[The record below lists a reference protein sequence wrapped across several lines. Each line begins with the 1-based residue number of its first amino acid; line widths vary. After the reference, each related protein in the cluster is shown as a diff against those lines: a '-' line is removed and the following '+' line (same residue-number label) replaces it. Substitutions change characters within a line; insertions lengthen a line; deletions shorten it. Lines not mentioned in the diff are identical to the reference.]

1 MEENNVCD
9 GKTGK
14 QMDETGVR
22 GSGKKTLHNTF
33 WMFSNLSYQIC
44 TFLKHQITLL

>member
-22 GSGKKTLHNTF
+22 GSGKNFHNTF

-44 TFLKHQITLL
+44 TFMKHQITLL

>member
-22 GSGKKTLHNTF
+22 GSGKKN
-33 WMFSNLSYQIC
+33 S
-44 TFLKHQITLL
+44 ITHFGCLVIYHIKYVLF